1 MNKLKSY
8 AASRRG
14 RDTLLSFG
22 IVIAAFI
29 IVQALIAGGMI
40 SSQIKGLL
48 VPICAYVVMA
58 ISLNLTV
65 GILGELSLGHA
76 GFMSVG
82 AFAGIVTTT
91 CLADAIPLAPLRL
104 AVCHDRRRGLC
115 GARRRHRRRAGTP
128 PQGRLPRYRNPS
140 PFGEIIKN
148 VVNVMYLGRD
158 ADGLHF
164 SLVEQNFQLGD
175 GGKMIINGPI
185 GVSGVTK
192 ISTFTSGVVLILV
205 TLFFVLNFINSRTGR
220 AVMAVRDNKIAADS
234 IGISVT
240 HYKLLAFVVSAAF
253 AGAAGTLYAMNF
265 STVTAAKFD
274 FNTSILVLVF
284 VVLGGLGNI
293 WGSIIAAA
301 LLTLLPELLRGL
313 SNYRML
319 IYAVLLIAMML
330 FNNSSLKKRMLEK
343 RWHEADGETRKS
355 RQSPERRARK
365 PWLCSK

>member
-1 MNKLKSY
+1 MTQKMNKFNSLKKTTKVDFATY
-8 AASRRG
+8 
-14 RDTLLSFG
+14 FG
-22 IVIAAFI
+22 VIAAFV
-29 IVQALIAGGMI
+29 IVTVLQSNGSLKRSAI
-40 SSQIKGLL
+40 GLL
-48 VPICAYVVMA
+48 VPICCYMSMA
-58 ISLNLTV
+58 VSLNLTV

-82 AFAGIVTTT
+82 AFSGIVASQS
-91 CLADAIPLAPLRL
+91 LMGAIPNAPVRLAISMVIGAIFAAIVGLLIGTPVLRL
-104 AVCHDRRRGLC
+104 
-115 GARRRHRRRAGTP
+115 
-128 PQGRLPRYRNPS
+128 QGDYLAIVTLA
-140 PFGEIIKN
+140 FGEIIKN
-148 VVNVMYLGRD
+148 IVNVMYLGRD

-164 SLVEQNFQLGD
+164 SLVEQKFQLGD

-185 GVSGVTK
+185 GVSGVAK

-253 AGAAGTLYAMNF
+253 AGMAGTLYAMNF

-319 IYAVLLIAMML
+319 IYAILLIAMML

-343 RWHEADGETRKS
+343 RGMKQMEKLERAEKS
-355 RQSPERRARK
+355 GKEGA
-365 PWLCSK
+365 

>member
-1 MNKLKSY
+1 MNKLKSF
-8 AASRRG
+8 AASKRG

-29 IVQALIAGGMI
+29 IVQALIAGGML

-58 ISLNLTV
+58 VSLNLTV

-91 CLADAIPLAPLRL
+91 CLADVIPLAPLRL
-104 AVCHDRRRGLC
+104 AVAVIVGVPVL
-115 GARRRHRRRAGTP
+115 
-128 PQGRLPRYRNPS
+128 RLKGDYLAIVTLA
-140 PFGEIIKN
+140 FGEIIKN
-148 VVNVMYLGRD
+148 IVNVMYLGFD
-158 ADGLHF
+158 ESGLHF
-164 SLVEQNFQLGD
+164 SLVEQKFQLSDTGT
-175 GGKMIINGPI
+175 MIINGPI

-240 HYKLLAFVVSAAF
+240 RYKLLAFVVSAAF

-343 RWHEADGETRKS
+343 RGMKQMEKLEKTAKS
-355 RQSPERRARK
+355 GKEGA
-365 PWLCSK
+365 

>member
-1 MNKLKSY
+1 MNKLKSF
-8 AASRRG
+8 AASKRG
-14 RDTLLSFG
+14 LDTLLSFG

-29 IVQALIAGGMI
+29 IVQALIAGGML

-58 ISLNLTV
+58 VSLNLTV

-91 CLADAIPLAPLRL
+91 CLADVIPLAPLRL
-104 AVCHDRRRGLC
+104 AVAVIV
-115 GARRRHRRRAGTP
+115 GAVFAAIAGVIVGVP
-128 PQGRLPRYRNPS
+128 VLRLKGDYLAIVTLA
-140 PFGEIIKN
+140 FGEIIKN
-148 VVNVMYLGRD
+148 IVNVMYLGFD
-158 ADGLHF
+158 ESGLHF
-164 SLVEQNFQLGD
+164 SLVEQKFQLSDTGT
-175 GGKMIINGPI
+175 MIINGPI

-240 HYKLLAFVVSAAF
+240 RYKLLAFVVSAAF

-343 RWHEADGETRKS
+343 RGMKQMEKLEKTAKS
-355 RQSPERRARK
+355 GKEGA
-365 PWLCSK
+365 

>member
-8 AASRRG
+8 AASKRG
-14 RDTLLSFG
+14 RDTLLCFG
-22 IVIAAFI
+22 IVIIAYI
-29 IVQALIAGGMI
+29 IVQAAIAGGGI

-104 AVCHDRRRGLC
+104 AVAMVVAGLF
-115 GARRRHRRRAGTP
+115 AAIAGVIVGVP
-128 PQGRLPRYRNPS
+128 VLRLKGDYLAIVTLA
-140 PFGEIIKN
+140 FGEIIKN
-148 VVNVMYLGRD
+148 LVNVMYLGLDD
-158 ADGLHF
+158 AGLHF
-164 SLVEQNFQLGD
+164 SLVNQNFQLGD

-205 TLFFVLNFINSRTGR
+205 TLFFVLNFVNR
-220 AVMAVRDNKIAADS
+220 IAADS
-234 IGISVT
+234 IGIST
-240 HYKLLAFVVSAAF
+240 SHYKLLAFVVSAAF
-253 AGAAGTLYAMNF
+253 AGMAGTLYAMNF

-293 WGSIIAAA
+293 WGSIIAAT

-319 IYAVLLIAMML
+319 IYAILLIAMML
-330 FNNSSLKKRMLEK
+330 FNNSSFKVRLLEK
-343 RWHEADGETRKS
+343 RAM
-355 RQSPERRARK
+355 RQMEKAEK
-365 PWLCSK
+365 AGGKKEGA

>member
-1 MNKLKSY
+1 MNKLKSF
-8 AASRRG
+8 AVSKRG

-29 IVQALIAGGMI
+29 IVQALIAGGML

-58 ISLNLTV
+58 VSLNLTV

-91 CLADAIPLAPLRL
+91 CLADVIPLAPLRL
-104 AVCHDRRRGLC
+104 AVAVIV
-115 GARRRHRRRAGTP
+115 GAVFAAIAGVIVGVP
-128 PQGRLPRYRNPS
+128 VLRLKGDYLAIVTLA
-140 PFGEIIKN
+140 FGEIIKN
-148 VVNVMYLGRD
+148 IVNVMYLGFD
-158 ADGLHF
+158 ESGLHF
-164 SLVEQNFQLGD
+164 SLVEQKFQLSDTGT
-175 GGKMIINGPI
+175 MIINGPI

-240 HYKLLAFVVSAAF
+240 RYKLLAFVVSAAF

-293 WGSIIAAA
+293 WGSIIAAT

-343 RWHEADGETRKS
+343 RGMKQMEKLEKTAKS
-355 RQSPERRARK
+355 GKEGA
-365 PWLCSK
+365 